1 MKTKILFST
10 LALTACL
17 CSKAQHIGI
26 DGGIKPPKEVTS
38 GDKEL
43 DVTLNDINV
52 KANEDKITFKK
63 GLSTEFGI
71 SEGKIDKIMIGS
83 NMTPADTYMTL
94 QIAEM
99 TKKDPEV
106 VANSFVKNRDKGWGE
121 VAKEMGIKPGSPE
134 FHALKGKAK
143 NKKEKTKGK
152 GKPQG
157 GNAGETSS
165 PGKGHG
171 KGKGK
176 K

>member
-1 MKTKILFST
+1 MKTRILLIAIT
-10 LALTACL
+10 LTAAL
-17 CSKAQHIGI
+17 SSNAQHIAI
-26 DGGIKPPKEVTS
+26 SGGTKPPKEITS

-63 GLSTEFGI
+63 SLSTEFGL
-71 SEGKIDKIMIGS
+71 SEVKIDKIMVGS

-106 VANSFVKNRDKGWGE
+106 VASSFVKNRDKGWGE

-152 GKPQG
+152 GKPKG
-157 GNAGETSS
+157 ASTDESSS